1 MTNSTQ
7 CIVVASTEP
16 YSGKSA
22 VLLGLVHSLREQGI
36 SVAYSKPIGTVW
48 HDEQDGR
55 FTRVEDDLRFL
66 GEAFGLKEMEV
77 RSPVLF
83 LDEAT
88 VTQRLTGQD
97 KTDYPQKLKDDLAG
111 IRSDVTFIEAPNSL
125 WEGSLFNLSAGEI
138 AATLDAQILLVIP
151 YHPQLLIDSLLTVYR
166 FLGDRLMGVVI
177 NKIPPEAL
185 ETAETQIK
193 PFLAQR
199 GIDVY
204 GMVPA
209 DRILRSVTVRELV
222 KRLNAEVLCRA
233 NRLDLMVESLTI
245 GAMNV
250 NSALKYFRQR
260 QNMAVVTGGDRT
272 DLQLAALETSTQC
285 LILTGHV
292 APQEIILNR
301 AEDLEIPILSVDYDT
316 LTTVEIIDQ
325 AFDHVRLQEP
335 IKVEV
340 AQALCQKHFDFERFK
355 AQLSPAI
362 A

>member
-1 MTNSTQ
+1 MTQSTQ
-7 CIVVASTEP
+7 RVIVASTEP

-22 VLLGLVHSLREQGI
+22 VLLGLVQQLKQQNL

-48 HDEQDGR
+48 HDEQSGS
-55 FTRVEDDLRFL
+55 FARVEDDLRFL
-66 GEAFGLKEMEV
+66 VEALNLSEAEV
-77 RSPVLF
+77 KSPVLF
-83 LDEAT
+83 LDQETLAR
-88 VTQRLTGQD
+88 RLSGED
-97 KTDYPQKLKDDLAG
+97 DIDYPQKLKEDLSG
-111 IRSDVTFIEAPNSL
+111 IEADVTFVEAPKSL
-125 WEGSLFNLSAGEI
+125 WEGSIFHLSAGEI
-138 AATLDAQILLVIP
+138 ANALDAQILLVIP
-151 YHPQLLIDSLLTVYR
+151 YHDKLLVDSLLTVLR

-177 NKIPPEAL
+177 NKIPPDAL
-185 ETAETQIK
+185 EIAEQQVK
-193 PFLAQR
+193 PFLQKQ
-199 GIDVY
+199 GIDVF
-204 GMVPA
+204 GLIPA
-209 DRILRSVTVRELV
+209 NRILRSINVRELV
-222 KRLNAEVLCRA
+222 KRLDAEVLCRGD
-233 NRLDLMVESLTI
+233 RLDLMIESLTI

-340 AQALCQKHFDFERFK
+340 AQELFQKHFDYDRFV
-355 AQLSPAI
+355 QHLS
-362 A
+362 

>member
-1 MTNSTQ
+1 MTQSTQ
-7 CIVVASTEP
+7 RVIVASTEP

-22 VLLGLVHSLREQGI
+22 VLLGVVQRLKQQGV

-48 HDEQDGR
+48 HDEQDGQFAR
-55 FTRVEDDLRFL
+55 IEDDLRFIANAL
-66 GEAFGLKEMEV
+66 ELQESEV

-83 LDEAT
+83 LDEDT
-88 VTQRLTGQD
+88 LTKRLTGEDQI
-97 KTDYPQKLKDDLAG
+97 DYPQKLKDDLQA
-111 IRSDVTFIEAPNSL
+111 IASDIVFVEASNSL
-125 WEGSLFNLSAGEI
+125 WEGSLFKLSAGEI
-138 AATLDAQILLVIP
+138 ASALEAKILLVIP
-151 YHPQLLIDSLLTVYR
+151 FHDKLLVDSLLTIQR

-177 NKIPPEAL
+177 NKIPLDAM
-185 ETAETQIK
+185 TIAEQQIK
-193 PFLAQR
+193 PFLSKNS
-199 GIDVY
+199 ISVY
-204 GMVPA
+204 GLIPS
-209 DRILRSVTVRELV
+209 DRILRSVNVRELV
-222 KRLNAEVLCRA
+222 KRLDADVLCRPD
-233 NRLDLMVESLTI
+233 RLDLMVESLTI

-292 APQEIILNR
+292 TPQEIILNR
-301 AEDLEIPILSVDYDT
+301 ADDLEIPILSVDYDT

-340 AQALCQKHFDFERFK
+340 AQELLQKHFDFEAFLK
-355 AQLSPAI
+355 DLPVATP
-362 A
+362 

>member
-22 VLLGLVHSLREQGI
+22 VLLGLVQSLKQKGV

-48 HDEQDGR
+48 HNEQNGPLPR
-55 FTRVEDDLRFL
+55 IEDDLRFL
-66 GEAFGLKEMEV
+66 GDAFGLKEADV

-88 VTQRLTGQD
+88 VTERLTGQD
-97 KTDYPQKLKDDLAG
+97 NTDYPQKLKDDLDN
-111 IRSDVTFIEAPNSL
+111 ISSDITFIEAPNSL

-138 AATLDAQILLVIP
+138 AASLDAKILLVIP
-151 YHPQLLIDSLLTVYR
+151 YNHKLLIDSLLTVYR
-166 FLGDRLMGVVI
+166 FLGDRLMGVVV

-185 ETAETQIK
+185 EIAETQIK
-193 PFLAQR
+193 PFLAQW

-204 GMVPA
+204 GLVPA

-222 KRLNAEVLCRA
+222 KRLNAEVLCRT

-340 AQALCQKHFDFERFK
+340 AQALFQKHFDFEHFMGK
-355 AQLSPAI
+355 MPFSVA
-362 A
+362 

>member
-1 MTNSTQ
+1 VTQ
-7 CIVVASTEP
+7 TTQKVIVASTES

-22 VLLGLVHSLREQGI
+22 VLLGMVQRLKQQNF

-48 HDEQDGR
+48 HDEPNGLS
-55 FTRVEDDLRFL
+55 TRIEDDLRFL
-66 GEAFGLKEMEV
+66 EGAFDLHDADV

-83 LDEAT
+83 LDQNA
-88 VTQRLTGQD
+88 VTDRLQGKDQ
-97 KTDYPQKLKDDLAG
+97 TDYSQKLKDDLGA
-111 IRSDVTFIEAPNSL
+111 IASNFTFIEAPNSL
-125 WEGSLFNLSAGEI
+125 WEGSLFNLSAGEM
-138 AATLDAQILLVIP
+138 AEALDAKILLVIP
-151 YHPQLLIDSLLTVYR
+151 HHPKLLVDSLLTVYR

-177 NKIPPEAL
+177 NKVPEEAL
-185 ETAETQIK
+185 ESTNQAIRPFLETQ
-193 PFLAQR
+193 
-199 GIDVY
+199 GIEVF
-204 GMVPA
+204 GVIPA
-209 DRILRSVTVRELV
+209 NRILRSVNVRELV
-222 KRLNAEVLCRA
+222 HRLNAEVLCRPD
-233 NRLDLMVESLTI
+233 RLDLMVESLTI

-285 LILTGHV
+285 LVLTGHV

-325 AFDHVRLQEP
+325 SFDHVRIQEP

-340 AQALCQKHFDFERFK
+340 AQDLFQKHFDFDRFIQK
-355 AQLSPAI
+355 FA
-362 A
+362 

>member
-1 MTNSTQ
+1 MTQPTQ
-7 CIVVASTEP
+7 RVIVASTEP

-22 VLLGLVHSLREQGI
+22 ILLGLVQQLKRQNL

-48 HDEQDGR
+48 HDEQSGSFAR
-55 FTRVEDDLRFL
+55 IEDDLRFL
-66 GEAFGLKEMEV
+66 VEALHLSEAEV

-83 LDEAT
+83 LDQET
-88 VTQRLTGQD
+88 LTRRLSGED
-97 KTDYPQKLKDDLAG
+97 EIDYPQKLKDDLDD
-111 IRSDVTFIEAPNSL
+111 ITTDITFVEAPKSL
-125 WEGSLFNLSAGEI
+125 WEGSIFNLSAGEI
-138 AATLDAQILLVIP
+138 ANTLDAQILLVIP
-151 YHPQLLIDSLLTVYR
+151 YHDKLLVDSLLTVLR

-177 NKIPPEAL
+177 NKIPPDAL
-185 ETAETQIK
+185 DIAEQQVK
-193 PFLAQR
+193 PFLQKK
-199 GIDVY
+199 GIDVF
-204 GMVPA
+204 GLIPA
-209 DRILRSVTVRELV
+209 NRILRSVNVRELV
-222 KRLNAEVLCRA
+222 KRLNAEVLCRSD
-233 NRLDLMVESLTI
+233 RLDLMVESLTI

-301 AEDLEIPILSVDYDT
+301 AEDLEVPILSVDYDT

-340 AQALCQKHFDFERFK
+340 AQELFQKHFDYDRFM
-355 AQLSPAI
+355 QHLS
-362 A
+362 

>member
-1 MTNSTQ
+1 MTQQTQ
-7 CIVVASTEP
+7 KVIVASTEP

-22 VLLGLVHSLREQGI
+22 VLLGLVQRLKQQNL

-48 HDEQDGR
+48 HDEQGGSFAR
-55 FTRVEDDLRFL
+55 IEDDLRFFVESL
-66 GEAFGLKEMEV
+66 NLTEAEV

-83 LDEAT
+83 LDPETLAK
-88 VTQRLTGQD
+88 RLSGED
-97 KTDYPQKLKDDLAG
+97 DINYPQKLKEDLQD
-111 IRSDVTFIEAPNSL
+111 IESDIMFVEAPNSL
-125 WEGSLFNLSAGEI
+125 WEGSIFNLSAGKI
-138 AATLDAQILLVIP
+138 ADTLDAKILLVIP
-151 YHPQLLIDSLLTVYR
+151 FHDKLLVDSLLTIQQ

-177 NKIPPEAL
+177 NKIPPDMIG
-185 ETAETQIK
+185 TAEQQVK
-193 PFLAQR
+193 PFLEKR
-199 GIDVY
+199 GIDVF
-204 GMVPA
+204 GMLPA
-209 DRILRSVTVRELV
+209 DRILRSVNVRELV
-222 KRLNAEVLCRA
+222 SRLNADVLCRGD
-233 NRLDLMVESLTI
+233 RLDLMVESLTI

-340 AQALCQKHFDFERFK
+340 AQELFQKHFDYDRFM
-355 AQLSPAI
+355 QHLS
-362 A
+362 

>member
-1 MTNSTQ
+1 MGVTQ
-7 CIVVASTEP
+7 QTQKVIVASTEP

-22 VLLGLVHSLREQGI
+22 VLLGLVQRLKQQNF

-48 HDEQDGR
+48 HDEQGGSFAR
-55 FTRVEDDLRFL
+55 IEDDLRFFVESL
-66 GEAFGLKEMEV
+66 NLTEPEV

-83 LDEAT
+83 LDPET
-88 VTQRLTGQD
+88 LSKRLSGEDQIN
-97 KTDYPQKLKDDLAG
+97 YPQKLKEDLQH
-111 IRSDVTFIEAPNSL
+111 IDSDITFVEAPNSL
-125 WEGSLFNLSAGEI
+125 WEGSIFNLSAGEI
-138 AATLDAQILLVIP
+138 ADILEAKILLVIP
-151 YHPQLLIDSLLTVYR
+151 YHDKLLVDSLLTVLR

-177 NKIPPEAL
+177 NKIPPEDL
-185 ETAETQIK
+185 EIAQNQVK
-193 PFLAQR
+193 PFLEKQ
-199 GIDVY
+199 GVDVF
-204 GMVPA
+204 GMIPA
-209 DRILRSVTVRELV
+209 DRILRSVNVRELV
-222 KRLNAEVLCRA
+222 QRLNAEVLCRGD
-233 NRLDLMVESLTI
+233 RLDLMVESLTI

-292 APQEIILNR
+292 SPQEIILNR
-301 AEDLEIPILSVDYDT
+301 AEDLEIPILSVDCDT

-340 AQALCQKHFDFERFK
+340 AQELFQKHFDYERFV
-355 AQLSPAI
+355 QHLS
-362 A
+362 

>member
-7 CIVVASTEP
+7 HIVVASTEP

-22 VLLGLVHSLREQGI
+22 VLLGLVQSLKQKGI

-48 HDEQDGR
+48 HDEQNGR
-55 FTRVEDDLRFL
+55 FTRIEDDLRFL
-66 GEAFGLKEMEV
+66 GEAFGLKETEV

-88 VTQRLTGQD
+88 VAQRLTGQD
-97 KTDYPQKLKDDLAG
+97 QTDYPQKLKDDLGA
-111 IRSDVTFIEAPNSL
+111 IASDITFIEAPKSL

-138 AATLDAQILLVIP
+138 ATTLGAKILLVIP
-151 YHPQLLIDSLLTVYR
+151 YHHKLLVDSLLTIYR

-193 PFLAQR
+193 PFLSQR

-204 GMVPA
+204 GLVPA

-325 AFDHVRLQEP
+325 AFNHVRLQEP

-340 AQALCQKHFDFERFK
+340 AQTLFQKHFDFERFL
-355 AQLSPAI
+355 AQMPFPVA
-362 A
+362 

>member
-7 CIVVASTEP
+7 CVVVASTEP

-22 VLLGLVHSLREQGI
+22 VLLGLVQSLKQQGI

-48 HDEQDGR
+48 HDEQNGL

-66 GEAFGLKEMEV
+66 GEALQLADTEV

-83 LDEAT
+83 LDEET
-88 VTQRLTGQD
+88 VSQRLSGQD
-97 KTDYPQKLKDDLAG
+97 TIDYPQKLKDDLAA
-111 IRSDVTFIEAPNSL
+111 IASDITFIEAPKSL
-125 WEGSLFNLSAGEI
+125 WEGSLFHLSAGEI
-138 AATLDAQILLVIP
+138 ADTLNAKILVVIP
-151 YHPQLLIDSLLTVYR
+151 YHHKLLVDSLLTAHR

-177 NKIPPEAL
+177 NKIPATAL
-185 ETAETQIK
+185 DVAKTQIK
-193 PFLAQR
+193 PFLEKQ

-204 GMVPA
+204 GLVPA

-222 KRLNAEVLCRA
+222 KRLNAEVLCRS

-285 LILTGHV
+285 LVLTGHV

-325 AFDHVRLQEP
+325 SFDHVRLQEP

-340 AQALCQKHFDFERFK
+340 AQDLFQNHFDFGRFMQ
-355 AQLSPAI
+355 QLPFPVA
-362 A
+362 

>member
-1 MTNSTQ
+1 MTQSTQ
-7 CIVVASTEP
+7 RVIVASTEP

-22 VLLGLVHSLREQGI
+22 VLLGVVQRLKAQGI

-48 HDEQDGR
+48 HDEKEGQFAR
-55 FTRVEDDLRFL
+55 IEDDLRFIADTL
-66 GEAFGLKEMEV
+66 ELQESEV

-83 LDEAT
+83 LDHET
-88 VTQRLTGQD
+88 VSQRLTGEDQL
-97 KTDYPQKLKDDLAG
+97 DYSQKLQDDLQSLT
-111 IRSDVTFIEAPNSL
+111 SDLVFVEASNSL

-138 AATLDAQILLVIP
+138 ATALDAKVLLVIP
-151 YHPQLLIDSLLTVYR
+151 FHDKLLVDSLLTINR

-177 NKIPPEAL
+177 NKIPSEVMDI
-185 ETAETQIK
+185 AEQQIK
-193 PFLAQR
+193 PFLSKH
-199 GIDVY
+199 GISVY
-204 GMVPA
+204 GLIPS
-209 DRILRSVTVRELV
+209 DRILRSVNVRELV
-222 KRLNAEVLCRA
+222 RRLDAEVLCRPD
-233 NRLDLMVESLTI
+233 RLDLMVESLTI

-301 AEDLEIPILSVDYDT
+301 ADDLEIPILSVDCDT

-340 AQALCQKHFDFERFK
+340 AQELFQKHFDFEGFLQHLPV
-355 AQLSPAI
+355 ASS
-362 A
+362 